1 MLRCAMS
8 GATRGY
14 LLSLCDIERRLL
26 IAGLCCS
33 ERRAVGDTLQGK
45 GQVTLFPGTTI
56 RLGEPAPSRLRTCPP
71 PSVAVALGM
80 CEPAAH

>member
-26 IAGLCCS
+26 IAALCCS
-33 ERRAVGDTLQGK
+33 ERRAVGDTFK
-45 GQVTLFPGTTI
+45 G
-56 RLGEPAPSRLRTCPP
+56 RAR
-71 PSVAVALGM
+71 
-80 CEPAAH
+80 